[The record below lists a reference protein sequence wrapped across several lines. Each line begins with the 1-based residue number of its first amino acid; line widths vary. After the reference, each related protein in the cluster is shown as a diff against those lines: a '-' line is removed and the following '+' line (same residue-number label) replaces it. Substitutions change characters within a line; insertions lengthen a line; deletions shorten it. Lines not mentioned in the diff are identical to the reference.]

1 MRTILSA
8 VLILAALSACTN
20 PNNPSPQAGG
30 GSSAAAMIYGSMLY
44 NEAILPQPQPS
55 YGYIT
60 CSHGQYSSLCS
71 VR

>member
-1 MRTILSA
+1 MIRIIYALATVAA
-8 VLILAALSACTN
+8 VAACTN
-20 PNNPSPQAGG
+20 PNHPSPQAGG

-44 NEAILPQPQPS
+44 NEAIRPQPQPS

-60 CSHGQYSSLCS
+60 CSHGLYSSLCS

>member
-1 MRTILSA
+1 MIKTLVAASM
-8 VLILAALSACTN
+8 ILAMSACTN
-20 PNNPSPQAGG
+20 PNNPSPQASG

-44 NEAILPQPQPS
+44 NEAIRPQPQPS

-60 CSHGQYSSLCS
+60 CSHGQYSALCS